1 LATGNEGE
9 EGLEGRGEAGQGHR
23 LGEGEGNDPEDETEG
38 EACGDVAA
46 ELCHGDAGIGGADAK
61 TDEVLGGKDRL
72 GRRADGE
79 DAGERRRRA
88 KDEGAED
95 RGAEEADAQR
105 RPPADWGGDD
115 EEGLERRQVG
125 CGFAGRRGERQAPDA
140 G

>member
-1 LATGNEGE
+1 MVGARDEGEDDHLGLATGNEGE

-95 RGAEEADAQR
+95 RGR
-105 RPPADWGGDD
+105 
-115 EEGLERRQVG
+115 
-125 CGFAGRRGERQAPDA
+125 RRGGRAAPPTSRL
-140 G
+140 GR